1 MTPFVPTTRRIALGA
16 LAALSSLAMALPS
29 AAVAGDHA
37 SYVLFTP
44 GTESVMMSGST
55 DDITRARKMRV
66 GSEPLLYVRQGAER
80 YIIRDPAT
88 LRAAGAIFKPQA
100 ELGAQQGELGSRQ
113 AELGSR
119 QAALGA
125 QQAKLGAQ
133 QARLGAQQS
142 DARPSEQ
149 AEYGRQQD
157 ELGRQQDALG
167 RQQDELGKQQSALGE
182 QQDALGRE
190 QDRLGRIAREK
201 FDSLLADA
209 LRRGIA
215 QRVD

>member
-1 MTPFVPTTRRIALGA
+1 MKNRRRIGLAVM
-16 LAALSSLAMALPS
+16 AALSALVCAPAS
-29 AAVAGDHA
+29 AAPDHA
-37 SYVLFTP
+37 RYVLFTP
-44 GTESVMMSGST
+44 GTDSVMMSGST
-55 DDITRARKMRV
+55 DDITRARALRH
-66 GSEPLLYVRQGAER
+66 GTEQLLYARVNGAA

-88 LRAAGAIFKPQA
+88 LRAAAAIFKPQG
-100 ELGAQQGELGSRQ
+100 ELGAKQAELGSRQ

-119 QAALGA
+119 QALLGS

-133 QARLGAQQS
+133 QAHLGALQS

-157 ELGRQQDALG
+157 ALGRQQDALG
-167 RQQDELGKQQSALGE
+167 RQQDELGRQQDALGQ

-190 QDRLGRIAREK
+190 QDRLSRIAREQ
-201 FDSLLADA
+201 FDALLADA
-209 LRRGIA
+209 IRRGVA